1 MVYRAAA
8 LAPTRLTLAARSA
21 RGLWREENED
31 SFLVMDLAAPERPR
45 RGPDA
50 VVEEVLESDAPVALV
65 VLDGMG
71 ASCSGVDAVRFAV
84 EALER
89 RLAQAAPPEGHEAL
103 RRVLGDAVQEAGRGI
118 LEAARRDLRL
128 TGCGAVVTAA
138 AVGGGRVH
146 LAHAGDTRAYL
157 WREGRL
163 AQLTRD
169 DTLIND
175 GLDHGLSKEELE
187 QLPRSIITK
196 GLGFAEE
203 VKLSGETVE
212 LSGGDVLLLCS
223 DGVHSVA
230 TDAALEAVLR
240 AYPEPAD
247 ACAALVAA
255 AEGAGSYDNI
265 TALVARVDGAGAGAA
280 AEAGAGV
287 VCVAAREAAPH
298 REERRDRLVVVDLG
312 ARERR
317 RERELG
323 AVLPAA
329 PGVVLC
335 VIRGEPP
342 MAGPSMGQAAERAAD
357 AFCAHLLAAPPP
369 ASDEALRGLLAGGLR
384 AMGDAAREMS
394 RAQPRNQV
402 AVQATAAAIAG
413 DRLHLA
419 HVGTGRAYLYR
430 GGRLAQLTRDDT
442 MINDAAALASARA
455 QGMSEEEIAEMLEQH
470 GQGVLMR
477 VLGWT
482 PGVEPAL
489 ETVALREDD
498 VLLLCTEGLPQ
509 AASDAAL
516 EALFRDRASPGEVC
530 YRLLMDLH
538 LRASAGEEIVA
549 LAAAVRGPGLRPA
562 GEEDALASRNQ
573 PAWTRRG

>member
-8 LAPTRLTLAARSA
+8 LAPTRLTVAARSA
-21 RGLWREENED
+21 RGLWREVNED
-31 SFLVMDLAAPERPR
+31 SFLVLDLADPERAR

-50 VVEEVLESDAPVALV
+50 AVEEALESDAPVALV

-71 ASCSGVDAVRFAV
+71 GSCAAVDVVRI
-84 EALER
+84 ALEGLEL
-89 RLAQAAPPEGHEAL
+89 RLVQAAPPEGHEAL
-103 RRVLGDAVQEAGRGI
+103 RRALGEAVQEAGRAI
-118 LEAARRDLRL
+118 LKAAQRDRRL
-128 TGCGAVVTAA
+128 TGCGAVATAA
-138 AVGGGRVH
+138 AVAGGRAH

-157 WREGRL
+157 WRAGRL

-187 QLPRSIITK
+187 QLPRNIITK

-203 VKLSGETVE
+203 VTLSGETVE
-212 LSGGDVLLLCS
+212 LSAGDVLLLCS
-223 DGVHSVA
+223 DGVHGAA
-230 TDAALEAVLR
+230 TDAALGAVLR

-265 TALVARVDGAGAGAA
+265 TALVARVDGAGAEAEAGAG
-280 AEAGAGV
+280 AGAGV
-287 VCVAAREAAPH
+287 VCVAAREAAPY
-298 REERRDRLVVVDLG
+298 REERRDRLVVMDLG

-317 RERELG
+317 QERELG

-329 PGVVLC
+329 SGVVLC
-335 VIRGEPP
+335 AIRGEPP

-384 AMGDAAREMS
+384 AMADAAREMS
-394 RAQPRNQV
+394 RTQPRNPV
-402 AVQATAAAIAG
+402 AVQATAAVIAG

-419 HVGTGRAYLYR
+419 HVGTGRAYLR
-430 GGRLAQLTRDDT
+430 RRGRLVQLTRDDT
-442 MINDAAALASARA
+442 LINDAAAVASARA
-455 QGMSEEEIAEMLEQH
+455 QGMCEEAIAEMLEQH
-470 GQGVLMR
+470 GQGVLTR

-498 VLLLCTEGLPQ
+498 VLLLCTEGLPR

-530 YRLLMDLH
+530 YRLLMDLN

-573 PAWTRRG
+573 PA